1 MHIHVMSPFACRKS
15 KESFSEQTTTTP
27 QPRAVASQG
36 DKGPDEVVDR
46 YLSGNFHERLNL
58 WLTHRDLRQ
67 TFTRLEKAM
76 D

>member
-1 MHIHVMSPFACRKS
+1 MSPLACRRNKDS
-15 KESFSEQTTTTP
+15 CPEQP
-27 QPRAVASQG
+27 ASAQRPRTVASQEE
-36 DKGPDEVVDR
+36 KGSDEVVDR
-46 YLSGNFHERLNL
+46 YLTGNFHERLDL

>member
-1 MHIHVMSPFACRKS
+1 MHIHAMSPLACRKS
-15 KESFSEQTTTTP
+15 KESFPGQTTPTLR
-27 QPRAVASQG
+27 PRAVASQG
-36 DKGPDEVVDR
+36 DKGSDEVVDR
-46 YLSGNFHERLNL
+46 YLAGNFHERLDL

>member
-1 MHIHVMSPFACRKS
+1 VHIHVMSPIACRRN
-15 KESFSEQTTTTP
+15 KESFPEQTTP
-27 QPRAVASQG
+27 RPRAVASQE
-36 DKGPDEVVDR
+36 DQGPDEVVDR
-46 YLSGNFHERLNL
+46 YLAGNFHERLDL

>member
-1 MHIHVMSPFACRKS
+1 MHIHIMSPIACRRN
-15 KESFSEQTTTTP
+15 KESLPEQTTP
-27 QPRAVASQG
+27 APRPRAVASQG
-36 DKGPDEVVDR
+36 DQVPDQVVDR
-46 YLSGNFHERLNL
+46 YLAGNFHERLDL